1 MSPHSK
7 ILIAD
12 HVVPAIHAARG
23 MALQDLNMMGLA
35 GLERT
40 EQQWGELLASAGL
53 KLVKVWRSDDTKAC
67 YDRGETAARTFET
80 VQP

>member
-1 MSPHSK
+1 
-7 ILIAD
+7 
-12 HVVPAIHAARG
+12 
-23 MALQDLNMMGLA
+23 MGLA